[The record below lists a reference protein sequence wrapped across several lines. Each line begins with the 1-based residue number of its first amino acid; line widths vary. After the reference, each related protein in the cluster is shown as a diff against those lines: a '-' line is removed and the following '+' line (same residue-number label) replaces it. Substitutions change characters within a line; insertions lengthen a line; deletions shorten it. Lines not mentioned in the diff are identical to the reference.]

1 MCGLEKWFRGQS
13 AYLVR
18 KKPWAWHHRKSGMGR
33 YTPVISV
40 LGMWKQGDQELKASL
55 GYTRVGLK
63 RTKPEGLRK
72 VTPPYLSEFI
82 SVIVQQCRV
91 PGDAGSFAESTRSDQ
106 GREGKFP
113 ASRPRSSYSNRY
125 LRKGNI
131 WSHNKVPPCHPA
143 LPMSLILM
151 VLQLTS
157 NLVMSPVPL

>member
-72 VTPPYLSEFI
+72 VTPPYLIRIHLCDCSAV
-82 SVIVQQCRV
+82 SC
-91 PGDAGSFAESTRSDQ
+91 
-106 GREGKFP
+106 
-113 ASRPRSSYSNRY
+113 SRGCGFVCGVNM
-125 LRKGNI
+125 K
-131 WSHNKVPPCHPA
+131 
-143 LPMSLILM
+143 
-151 VLQLTS
+151 
-157 NLVMSPVPL
+157 